1 MGRFVDDFK
10 LAGHKPALPHA
21 RAEIFECFDVA
32 GPPQPVSRF
41 VGSEE
46 ILLFDSYETASMGP
60 SPLTVALWGSCCGR
74 VRCVRPATLLG
85 P

>member
-1 MGRFVDDFK
+1 MISSWRDTNQRYHMLGPRFSS
-10 LAGHKPALPHA
+10 ALMSRA
-21 RAEIFECFDVA
+21 RLN
-32 GPPQPVSRF
+32 P
-41 VGSEE
+41 
-46 ILLFDSYETASMGP
+46 LFDSYETASMGP